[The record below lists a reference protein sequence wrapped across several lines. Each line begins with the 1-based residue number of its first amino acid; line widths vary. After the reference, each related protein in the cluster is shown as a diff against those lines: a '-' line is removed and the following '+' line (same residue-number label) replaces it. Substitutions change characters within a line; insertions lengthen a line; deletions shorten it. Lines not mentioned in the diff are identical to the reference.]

1 MSGLWKV
8 ILGGNDSAEWR
19 KLSQKALA
27 EGDQR
32 EADGF
37 ALNS

>member
-1 MSGLWKV
+1 MSSSGKV

-19 KLSQKALA
+19 KLRQKALA

-32 EADGF
+32 AADGF
-37 ALNS
+37 VLNS